1 MLKNSTQSSFFRDF
15 LKLRTDNRKED
26 EPKIS
31 PTNPVIND
39 EVGKNLQ
46 SHFLYPSIRTN
57 YSENRSTIYFASFT
71 VLSE

>member
-26 EPKIS
+26 EPKII

-39 EVGKNLQ
+39 EVGKNL
-46 SHFLYPSIRTN
+46 
-57 YSENRSTIYFASFT
+57 
-71 VLSE
+71 